1 MKSTKPSNIKI
12 FVVILFFLITSIP
25 VLGAEKTFR
34 AGAATS
40 DITSPLG
47 SKIIGGFVPFPSPRG
62 DDKLHSPCLGAGDG
76 TTKISI
82 GVFDLFGLTQHVSGE
97 ARGL

>member
-1 MKSTKPSNIKI
+1 MKSTKPSDIKI

-25 VLGAEKTFR
+25 VLAAEKTFR

-47 SKIIGGFVPFPSPRG
+47 SKIIGGFVIE
-62 DDKLHSPCLGAGDG
+62 
-76 TTKISI
+76 T
-82 GVFDLFGLTQHVSGE
+82 
-97 ARGL
+97 